1 MSIYDT
7 MEPQSGSHTP
17 LTPLRFLD
25 RAESYFGDRIG
36 LVSGD
41 TQLRWAEIAQRV
53 RRFAG
58 ALKELGIGRGDT
70 VSVLAPNGVA
80 IYEAHFAV
88 PMAGA
93 VLNTINV
100 RLDAESVAYI
110 LQHCEARV
118 LLVDTEFSE
127 LAREAVSILAKPPI
141 LIDIVDAAGPGG
153 ERIGTTDYESLLAGA
168 SPDWSPSEPAS
179 ELQPITVSYTSGTTG
194 RPKGVVYDHRNA
206 FVESL
211 GNMIA
216 WTVGPNAV
224 ALWAVP
230 IFHANGWCCL
240 WPLAGLGATNVMLRR
255 PSGRS
260 VLQALIAWRATHILG
275 APIIAQFMAETPR
288 EEWPQLTWP
297 VRMLTAGSPPSPA
310 HFMELE
316 AMGIQLD
323 QGYGL
328 SEVWG
333 PAVYRTPDPAWDRL
347 PALERARLKTRQG
360 IANLV
365 CDSVIVADPE
375 KLVPVPRDGATLGE
389 VMFRGNMV
397 MRGYLKD
404 PAATAKAFAGGY
416 FHSGDLAVCHPDGT
430 IELRDRSKDLIISGG
445 ENISSIEIENAI
457 CEHEA
462 VAGSAVIAVP
472 DSRWGERPW
481 AFVELK
487 EGAGD
492 VSVEELL
499 AFCRTRLAGFKIPKG
514 ASFGSIPRTPTGK
527 VQKFLLRA
535 QLQGKTE

>member
-1 MSIYDT
+1 MSIYDAL
-7 MEPQSGSHTP
+7 QP
-17 LTPLRFLD
+17 LPVCHAPLSPLRFLD
-25 RAESYFGDRIG
+25 RAETYFGDRIG
-36 LVSGD
+36 LISGD
-41 TQLRWAEIAQRV
+41 TRLCWAEIAGRV
-53 RRFAG
+53 RRFAN
-58 ALKELGIGRGDT
+58 ALKELGVERGDT
-70 VSVLAPNGVA
+70 VSVIAPNGAA
-80 IYEAHFAV
+80 IFEAHFAV

-93 VLNTINV
+93 VLNNINV
-100 RLDAESVAYI
+100 RLDVETVTYI
-110 LQHCEARV
+110 LEHCEARV
-118 LLVDTEFSE
+118 LLVDTEFSQ
-127 LAREAVSILAKPPI
+127 LAREAVSSMARPPI
-141 LIDIVDAAGPGG
+141 LIDIVDAGGPGG
-153 ERIGTTDYESLLAGA
+153 ERISTTDYETMLAAA
-168 SPDWSPSEPAS
+168 SAEPPAFEPAS
-179 ELQPITVSYTSGTTG
+179 ELQPISVSYTSGTTG
-194 RPKGVVYDHRNA
+194 KPKGVVYDHRNA

-211 GNMIA
+211 GNAIA
-216 WTVGPNAV
+216 WNVGANPV

-255 PSGRS
+255 PSGRA
-260 VLQALIAWRATHILG
+260 VLQALAAHKATHILG

-288 EEWPQLTWP
+288 EEWPVLTGP

-333 PAVYRTPDPAWDRL
+333 PAVYRTPDAAWEAL
-347 PALERARLKTRQG
+347 PALDRARLKTRQG
-360 IANLV
+360 IPNLV
-365 CDSVIVADPE
+365 SDSVIVADPE
-375 KLVPVPRDGATLGE
+375 TLVPVPRDSATLGE

-404 PAATAKAFAGGY
+404 PEATAKAFAGDY

-445 ENISSIEIENAI
+445 ENISSIEVENAI

-472 DSRWGERPW
+472 DPKWGERPW
-481 AFVELK
+481 AFVELR
-487 EGAGD
+487 EGARD
-492 VSVEELL
+492 VSVDELI

-514 ASFGSIPRTPTGK
+514 ASFGPLPRTPTGK
-527 VQKFLLRA
+527 VQKFLLRSR
-535 QLQGKTE
+535 LEVES